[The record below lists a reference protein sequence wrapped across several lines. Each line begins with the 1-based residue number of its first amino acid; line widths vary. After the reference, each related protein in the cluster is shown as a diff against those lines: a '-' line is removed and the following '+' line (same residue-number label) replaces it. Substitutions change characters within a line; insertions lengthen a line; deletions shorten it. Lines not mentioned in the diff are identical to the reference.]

1 MKEFTHDEFGLIVR
15 PGEIAPLVPSLILA
29 EKFGKKHYNILATI
43 KTLLSECSPE
53 FTELNF
59 KFSTYRDSTGRELP
73 CYFLT
78 QDGFTMLAM
87 GFSGPEFTRAKE
99 GFINRFNYYREQATS
114 GRLLL
119 EGPDAPALI
128 RKVMAFVRR
137 LTPERKLE
145 IKRAVRYQALGLTR
159 AEIGRLLGCGP
170 TKAGNLLK
178 ENRWLN
184 GGGLLPGGGQ

>member
-1 MKEFTHDEFGLIVR
+1 MKEITHDEFGLIVR
-15 PGEIAPLVPSLILA
+15 PGEIAPLVPSLVIA
-29 EKFGKKHYNILATI
+29 EKFGKKHYNILAKI
-43 KTLLSECSPE
+43 KTLQSECSPE

-59 KFSTYRDSTGRELP
+59 KFSAYHDSTGRELP
-73 CYFLT
+73 CCFLT

-99 GFINRFNYYREQATS
+99 GFINRFNYYRDLALS
-114 GRLLL
+114 GRMLL
-119 EGPDAPALI
+119 EGPAAPALI
-128 RKVMAFVRR
+128 RQVMGFVRR

-178 ENRWLN
+178 EHRWLK
-184 GGGLLPGGGQ
+184 GGNLVQGGAQ